1 MHRNPP
7 FAKGAKDGVPAVSGG
22 KEVKNERVGH
32 PLLQGAAW
40 AAMESTENRVSRSL
54 NLQPE
59 LVFA

>member
-1 MHRNPP
+1 MGHPQFR
-7 FAKGAKDGVPAVSGG
+7 GARK
-22 KEVKNERVGH
+22 VKNERVGH